1 MEAMTEAFD
10 VVGAAI
16 VPSDLF
22 GPITHDPAA
31 QRAARRRFRRLS
43 VLIHPD
49 RVDPVYAA
57 RAAAAFTHASD
68 LYRRWQHDAT
78 TTTSTTATA
87 TATATAIVLDGN
99 RGSYRLGPRHA
110 RGSIA
115 DLHHAADSGGAGV
128 VIKVPRNVSS
138 NALIDAEWA
147 ALTGIAASAEG
158 GNDWLRAYFPQ
169 LIDHLTHA
177 DPVTGARRQVTVL
190 DSLTTGFVT
199 LAEVRAAYPDGLDP
213 RDWVWMHRRLLRAL
227 AAAHRAGWVHTA
239 VTADN
244 VLIHPERH
252 GVLLA
257 GWAFATRPGTVPLA
271 TIPSRRDHYPPESS
285 TGSPATPAWD
295 VFMAHRL
302 MLTMLADTAP
312 DRLRAFA
319 CGCLQP
325 QPGLRPDAVDL
336 LDEFDDLLD
345 TLYGRRRFRPFT
357 MPTTK
362 GQ

>member
-1 MEAMTEAFD
+1 MTEALD

-31 QRAARRRFRRLS
+31 QRAARRRFHRLS

-49 RVDPVYAA
+49 RVDPAYTA
-57 RAAAAFTHASD
+57 RAATAFTHASD
-68 LYRRWQHDAT
+68 LYRRWQHDT
-78 TTTSTTATA
+78 TTTDA
-87 TATATAIVLDGN
+87 ATAIVLDG
-99 RGSYRLGPRHA
+99 RSGSYRLGTRHA

-115 DLHHAADSGGAGV
+115 DLHHATDSGGAGV
-128 VIKVPRNVSS
+128 VVKVPRNVSS
-138 NALIDAEWA
+138 NALIDAERA
-147 ALTGIAASAEG
+147 ALAEIAASAEG
-158 GNDWLRAYFPQ
+158 GNGWLRAYFPQ
-169 LIDHLTHA
+169 LIDYLTHA
-177 DPVTGARRQVTVL
+177 DPVTGARRQMNVL

-199 LAEVRAAYPDGLDP
+199 LAEVQAAYPDGLDS
-213 RDWVWMHRRLLRAL
+213 RDWVWIHRRLLRAL

-252 GVLLA
+252 GLVLA
-257 GWAFATRPGTVPLA
+257 GWSFATRPGTVPLA
-271 TIPSRRDHYPPESS
+271 TIPSRRDHYPPERS
-285 TGSPATPAWD
+285 TGSPATPGWD

-319 CGCLQP
+319 RGCMQP

>member
-1 MEAMTEAFD
+1 MTEALG

-31 QRAARRRFRRLS
+31 QRAARRRFHRLS

-57 RAAAAFTHASD
+57 RAASAFTRASD
-68 LYRRWQHDAT
+68 LFRRWQHDAT
-78 TTTSTTATA
+78 TTTS
-87 TATATAIVLDGN
+87 ATAIVLDGS
-99 RGSYRLGPRHA
+99 RGSYRLKMLHA
-110 RGSIA
+110 RGSVA
-115 DLHHAADSGGAGV
+115 DLHRATDSGGASV
-128 VIKVPRNVSS
+128 VVKVPRNVSS
-138 NALIDAEWA
+138 NALIDAERV
-147 ALTGIAASAEG
+147 ALTEIAASAEG

-169 LIDHLTHA
+169 LIDHFTHA
-177 DPVTGARRQVTVL
+177 DPVTGARRQVNVL
-190 DSLTTGFVT
+190 DSLTTGFAT
-199 LAEVRAAYPDGLDP
+199 LAEVRAGYPDGLGP
-213 RDWVWMHRRLLRAL
+213 RDWVWMHRRMLRTL

-244 VLIHPERH
+244 VLIHPEGH
-252 GVLLA
+252 GLVLA
-257 GWAFATRPGTVPLA
+257 GWSFATRPGTVPLA
-271 TIPSRRDHYPPESS
+271 TIPSRREHYPPESS

-319 CGCLQP
+319 CGCMQP

>member
-1 MEAMTEAFD
+1 MEAMMEALD
-10 VVGAAI
+10 VVGAAV

-49 RVDPVYAA
+49 RVDPAYAA
-57 RAAAAFTHASD
+57 CAAAAFTHVTD
-68 LYRRWQHDAT
+68 LYRRWQHDAS
-78 TTTSTTATA
+78 STNS
-87 TATATAIVLDGN
+87 ATAIVLDGS
-99 RGSYRLGPRHA
+99 RGSYRFKMRHA

-115 DLHHAADSGGAGV
+115 DLHHATDSGDAGV

-138 NALIDAEWA
+138 NALIDAERA
-147 ALTGIAASAEG
+147 ALTEIAASAEG

-177 DPVTGARRQVTVL
+177 DPVTGARRQVNVL

-199 LAEVRAAYPDGLDP
+199 LAEVRAAYPGGLDP
-213 RDWVWMHRRLLRAL
+213 RDWVWMHRRLLRTL

-252 GVLLA
+252 GVVLA
-257 GWAFATRPGTVPLA
+257 GWSFATVPLA
-271 TIPSRRDHYPPESS
+271 TIPSRRDHYPPESA

-295 VFMAHRL
+295 VFMAHQL

-319 CGCLQP
+319 CGCMQP

>member
-1 MEAMTEAFD
+1 MKTVTEALD
-10 VVGAAI
+10 IVGAAI

-31 QRAARRRFRRLS
+31 QRAARRRFHRLS

-49 RVDPVYAA
+49 RVDPAYADCA
-57 RAAAAFTHASD
+57 ATAFTHVSDLYSRWQRAATTDAAAA
-68 LYRRWQHDAT
+68 
-78 TTTSTTATA
+78 
-87 TATATAIVLDGN
+87 IVLVGS
-99 RGSYRLGPRHA
+99 RGSYRLKMRHA
-110 RGSIA
+110 RGSVA
-115 DLHHAADSGGAGV
+115 DLHHATDSGGAGV

-138 NALIDAEWA
+138 NALIDAERA
-147 ALTGIAASAEG
+147 ALTEIAASAEG

-169 LIDHLTHA
+169 LIDHLTHS
-177 DPVTGARRQVTVL
+177 DPVTGARRQANVL

-252 GVLLA
+252 GVVLA
-257 GWAFATRPGTVPLA
+257 GWSFATRPGTVPLA
-271 TIPSRRDHYPPESS
+271 TIPSLRDHYPPESA
-285 TGSPATPAWD
+285 TGSIATPAWD
-295 VFMAHRL
+295 VFMAHQL
-302 MLTMLADTAP
+302 MLTILADTAP

-319 CGCLQP
+319 YGCMQP

>member
-1 MEAMTEAFD
+1 MKTMTEALD

-22 GPITHDPAA
+22 GPITHDMAA
-31 QRAARRRFRRLS
+31 QNAARRRFHRLS

-49 RVDPVYAA
+49 RVGPAYAA
-57 RAAAAFTHASD
+57 RAAAAFTRASD
-68 LYRRWQHDAT
+68 LYRRWQAAAS
-78 TTTSTTATA
+78 STNS
-87 TATATAIVLDGN
+87 ATAIVLDGS
-99 RGSYRLGPRHA
+99 RGSYRLKMRHA

-115 DLHHAADSGGAGV
+115 DLHHATASGGAGV

-138 NALIDAEWA
+138 NTLIDAEMA
-147 ALTGIAASAEG
+147 ALTEIAASAEG

-177 DPVTGARRQVTVL
+177 DPVTGARRQVNVL
-190 DSLTTGFVT
+190 DSLSTGFVT
-199 LAEVRAAYPDGLDP
+199 LAEVQAVYPDGLDP
-213 RDWVWMHRRLLRAL
+213 RDWVWIHRRLLRAL
-227 AAAHRAGWVHTA
+227 AATDRAGWVHTA

-252 GVLLA
+252 GVVLA
-257 GWAFATRPGTVPLA
+257 GWSFATRPGTAPLA
-271 TIPSRRDHYPPESS
+271 TIPSLREHYPPESS
-285 TGSPATPAWD
+285 TGAPATPAWD
-295 VFMAHRL
+295 VYMAHQL

-312 DRLRAFA
+312 DRLRTFA
-319 CGCLQP
+319 LGCMQP
-325 QPGLRPDAVDL
+325 QPSLRPDAVDL

>member
-1 MEAMTEAFD
+1 MMEALD
-10 VVGAAI
+10 VVGAAV

-49 RVDPVYAA
+49 RVDPAYAA
-57 RAAAAFTHASD
+57 CAAAAFTHASD
-68 LYRRWQHDAT
+68 LFRRWQHDAS
-78 TTTSTTATA
+78 STNS
-87 TATATAIVLDGN
+87 ATAIVLDGS

-115 DLHHAADSGGAGV
+115 DLHHATDSGGAGV
-128 VIKVPRNVSS
+128 VVKVPRNVSS
-138 NALIDAEWA
+138 NALIDAERA
-147 ALTGIAASAEG
+147 ALTEIAASAEG

-177 DPVTGARRQVTVL
+177 DPVTGARRQVNVL

-199 LAEVRAAYPDGLDP
+199 LAEVRAAYPGGLDP

-252 GVLLA
+252 GVVLA
-257 GWAFATRPGTVPLA
+257 GWSFATRPGTVPLA

-285 TGSPATPAWD
+285 TGSTATPAWD
-295 VFMAHRL
+295 VFMAHQL

-319 CGCLQP
+319 YGCMQP
-325 QPGLRPDAVDL
+325 QPGLQPDAVDL

-345 TLYGRRRFRPFT
+345 TVYGRRRFRPFT

>member
-1 MEAMTEAFD
+1 MGSADMGGADRHCFLLIPVGGLQSHVLVVWTKTMEAMTEALD

-31 QRAARRRFRRLS
+31 QRAARRRFHRLS

-49 RVDPVYAA
+49 RVDPAYAA
-57 RAAAAFTHASD
+57 RAAAAFTHASN

-78 TTTSTTATA
+78 TTTSTTA

-147 ALTGIAASAEG
+147 ALTEIAASAEG

-177 DPVTGARRQVTVL
+177 DPVTGARRQVNVL

-199 LAEVRAAYPDGLDP
+199 LAEVSGL
-213 RDWVWMHRRLLRAL
+213 R
-227 AAAHRAGWVHTA
+227 
-239 VTADN
+239 
-244 VLIHPERH
+244 
-252 GVLLA
+252 
-257 GWAFATRPGTVPLA
+257 TR
-271 TIPSRRDHYPPESS
+271 
-285 TGSPATPAWD
+285 TGSI
-295 VFMAHRL
+295 RGIG
-302 MLTMLADTAP
+302 
-312 DRLRAFA
+312 
-319 CGCLQP
+319 CGCTGVYC
-325 QPGLRPDAVDL
+325 GLLPPRIAPVGC
-336 LDEFDDLLD
+336 
-345 TLYGRRRFRPFT
+345 TPR
-357 MPTTK
+357 
-362 GQ
+362 

>member
-1 MEAMTEAFD
+1 METMTEALD
-10 VVGAAI
+10 IVGAAT

-22 GPITHDPAA
+22 GPIAQDPAA
-31 QRAARRRFRRLS
+31 QRAARRRFHRLS

-49 RVDPVYAA
+49 RVDPAYTA
-57 RAAAAFTHASD
+57 RAATAFAHASD
-68 LYRRWQHDAT
+68 LYRRWQRAT
-78 TTTSTTATA
+78 TTMDAATA
-87 TATATAIVLDGN
+87 TVVDGRN
-99 RGSYRLGPRHA
+99 GYYRLGTRHA

-115 DLHHAADSGGAGV
+115 DLHHATDSGGAGV
-128 VIKVPRNVSS
+128 VVKVPRNVAS
-138 NALIDAEWA
+138 NVLIDAERA
-147 ALTGIAASAEG
+147 ALTEIAVSAEG

-177 DPVTGARRQVTVL
+177 DPVTGARRQVNVL

-199 LAEVRAAYPDGLDP
+199 LAEVQAGYPDGLDP
-213 RDWVWMHRRLLRAL
+213 RDSVWMHRRMLRAL

-252 GVLLA
+252 GVVLA
-257 GWAFATRPGTVPLA
+257 GWSFATRPGTVPLA
-271 TIPSRRDHYPPESS
+271 TIPSRRGHYPPESS
-285 TGSPATPAWD
+285 TDSPATPAWD

-302 MLTMLADTAP
+302 MLTMLPDTAP

-319 CGCLQP
+319 RGCMQP

>member
-1 MEAMTEAFD
+1 METMTEALD

-49 RVDPVYAA
+49 RVDRAYAA

-68 LYRRWQHDAT
+68 LYRRWQQAAT
-78 TTTSTTATA
+78 TAA
-87 TATATAIVLDGN
+87 AAAAIVLDGS
-99 RGSYRLGPRHA
+99 RGSYRLGTRHA

-115 DLHHAADSGGAGV
+115 DLHHATDSGGAGV

-138 NALIDAEWA
+138 NALIDAERA
-147 ALTGIAASAEG
+147 ALTEIAASAEG

-177 DPVTGARRQVTVL
+177 DPVTGARRQVNVL

-199 LAEVRAAYPDGLDP
+199 LAEVRAGYPDGLDP

-252 GVLLA
+252 GVVLA
-257 GWAFATRPGTVPLA
+257 GWSFATRPGTVPLA
-271 TIPSRRDHYPPESS
+271 TIPSLRVHYPPESS

-295 VFMAHRL
+295 VFMAHQL

-319 CGCLQP
+319 CGCMQP

>member
-1 MEAMTEAFD
+1 MTEALEA
-10 VVGAAI
+10 VGAAT

-22 GPITHDPAA
+22 GQVADDPAA
-31 QRAARRRFRRLS
+31 QRAARRRFHRLS

-49 RVDPVYAA
+49 RVDPAYTAP
-57 RAAAAFTHASD
+57 AAAAFAHAAD
-68 LYRRWQHDAT
+68 LYRRWQHAANTTDA
-78 TTTSTTATA
+78 ATA
-87 TATATAIVLDGN
+87 TVLN
-99 RGSYRLGPRHA
+99 GSRDRYRLGPRHA

-115 DLHHAADSGGAGV
+115 DLHHATDASGAGV
-128 VIKVPRNVSS
+128 VVKIPRSVAS
-138 NALIDAEWA
+138 NTLIDAERA
-147 ALTGIAASAEG
+147 ALTEIAASAEG
-158 GNDWLRAYFPQ
+158 GNEWLRAYFPQ
-169 LIDHLTHA
+169 LIDHLTHT
-177 DPVTGARRQVTVL
+177 DPVTGARRQVNVL

-199 LAEVRAAYPDGLDP
+199 LGEVRAAHPDGLDP

-252 GVLLA
+252 GVVLA
-257 GWAFATRPGTVPLA
+257 GWSFATRPGTAPLA
-271 TIPSRRDHYPPESS
+271 TIPSRREHYPPESS

-295 VFMAHRL
+295 VFMAHQL

-312 DRLRAFA
+312 ERLRAFA
-319 CGCLQP
+319 CGCMQP

-336 LDEFDDLLD
+336 LDEFDDLLA
-345 TLYGRRRFRPFT
+345 TLYGRRRFRPFI

>member
-1 MEAMTEAFD
+1 MTEALD

-22 GPITHDPAA
+22 GPISLDPTA

-49 RVDPVYAA
+49 RVDPAYAA
-57 RAAAAFTHASD
+57 RAAAAFTHVTD
-68 LYRRWQHDAT
+68 LYRRWQAAAS
-78 TTTSTTATA
+78 STNSAM
-87 TATATAIVLDGN
+87 AIVLDGSC
-99 RGSYRLGPRHA
+99 GSYRLKVRHA

-115 DLHHAADSGGAGV
+115 DLHHATDVGGAGV
-128 VIKVPRNVSS
+128 VIKVPRSVAS
-138 NALIDAEWA
+138 NTLIDAERA
-147 ALTGIAASAEG
+147 ALTEIAASAGG
-158 GNDWLRAYFPQ
+158 GNEWLRVYFPQ
-169 LIDHLTHA
+169 LIDHFTHA
-177 DPVTGARRQVTVL
+177 DPVTGARRQVNVL

-199 LAEVRAAYPDGLDP
+199 LGEVRAAHPDGLDP

-252 GVLLA
+252 GVVLA
-257 GWAFATRPGTVPLA
+257 GWSFATRPGTAPLA
-271 TIPSRRDHYPPESS
+271 TIPSLRDHYPPESS
-285 TGSPATPAWD
+285 TGSTATPAWD

-302 MLTMLADTAP
+302 MLTMLSDIAP
-312 DRLRAFA
+312 ARLRGFA
-319 CGCLQP
+319 RGCMQP
-325 QPGLRPDAVDL
+325 QPSLRPDAVDL

-345 TLYGRRRFRPFT
+345 TLYGRRRFRPLT

>member
-1 MEAMTEAFD
+1 MMEALD

-16 VPSDLF
+16 VPCDLF

-31 QRAARRRFRRLS
+31 QRAARRQFRRLS
-43 VLIHPD
+43 ILIHPD
-49 RVDPVYAA
+49 RVDPAYAA

-68 LYRRWQHDAT
+68 LYRRWQAAVSGT
-78 TTTSTTATA
+78 NS
-87 TATATAIVLDGN
+87 ATAIVLDGS
-99 RGSYRLGPRHA
+99 RGSYRLGTRHS

-115 DLHHAADSGGAGV
+115 DLHRATDSGGAGV
-128 VIKVPRNVSS
+128 VVKVPRNVSS
-138 NALIDAEWA
+138 NALIDAERA
-147 ALTGIAASAEG
+147 ALPEIAASAEG

-177 DPVTGARRQVTVL
+177 EPVTGARRQVNVL

-244 VLIHPERH
+244 VLIHAERH
-252 GVLLA
+252 GVVLA
-257 GWAFATRPGTVPLA
+257 GWSFATRPGAVPLA
-271 TIPSRRDHYPPESS
+271 TIPSQREHYPPESS
-285 TGSPATPAWD
+285 TDSPATPAWD

-319 CGCLQP
+319 CGCMQP